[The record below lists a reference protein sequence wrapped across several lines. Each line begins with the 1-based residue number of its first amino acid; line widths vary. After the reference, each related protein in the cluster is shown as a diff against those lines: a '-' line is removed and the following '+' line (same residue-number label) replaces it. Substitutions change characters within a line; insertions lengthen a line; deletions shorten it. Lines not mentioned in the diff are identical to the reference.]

1 MLLLSAQCPALVGS
15 WINAWVYIPPADSTR
30 HLFQHCALWR
40 GNAALWIRRFP
51 TLAPSVVCVCVSEC
65 FCFYVLCVF
74 YFLFFFVPFFLF
86 SFSLLSSVFF
96 DCHYFYFLLKKDILP
111 ITHSRTSP
119 DVVISTYHKQRKCLL
134 YRRPACFSSVYK
146 MWL

>member
-15 WINAWVYIPPADSTR
+15 WINAWVSLQPILPATSSSIVLYGGVMLPFGFGAFL
-30 HLFQHCALWR
+30 HLPLW
-40 GNAALWIRRFP
+40 LF
-51 TLAPSVVCVCVSEC
+51 VCVCLSVFVFM
-65 FCFYVLCVF
+65 FCAS
-74 YFLFFFVPFFLF
+74 

-111 ITHSRTSP
+111 ITHSRTLP

>member
-15 WINAWVYIPPADSTR
+15 WINAWVSLQPILPATSSSIVLYGGVTLPFGFGAFLHLPPR
-30 HLFQHCALWR
+30 LF
-40 GNAALWIRRFP
+40 
-51 TLAPSVVCVCVSEC
+51 VCVCLSVFVFMFCVSSI
-65 FCFYVLCVF
+65 FCFSL
-74 YFLFFFVPFFLF
+74 FLF

>member
-1 MLLLSAQCPALVGS
+1 MSASAVSTVSCLGWLLDQRMG
-15 WINAWVYIPPADSTR
+15 IPPADSTR

-74 YFLFFFVPFFLF
+74 FFFVPFFLF

-96 DCHYFYFLLKKDILP
+96 DFI
-111 ITHSRTSP
+111 
-119 DVVISTYHKQRKCLL
+119 
-134 YRRPACFSSVYK
+134 FS
-146 MWL
+146 